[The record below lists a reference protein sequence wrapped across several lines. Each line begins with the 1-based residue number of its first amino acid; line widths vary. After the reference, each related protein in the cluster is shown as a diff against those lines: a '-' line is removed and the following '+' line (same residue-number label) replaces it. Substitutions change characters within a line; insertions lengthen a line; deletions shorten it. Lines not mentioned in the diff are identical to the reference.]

1 MSNNQSVPLQDLL
14 SPYNFVPPPLKRV
27 WPEWAGC
34 VSHDQPFEDGISGSL
49 SIRITARTPVFLGSG
64 ARTDGV
70 ETFYKD
76 GQGRYAIPGSSLR
89 GMLRSV
95 VEIATFGRLGPFNDD
110 KLGFRDLHHDDYK
123 KAVVG
128 KVNAGWLIRDPD
140 PNEWRI
146 QACHY
151 AKVHH
156 RHLQRLGGPKFKP
169 GDEQGAH
176 EKYAS
181 YQGSLQGRFGVG
193 PLNSRAA
200 RPIAPG
206 AKVPIVSEFKEVDPR
221 ARGFEVGTLVFTGQP
236 NNSKKSDFFFFGDAG
251 YSYGLK
257 EDQVKD
263 FEFIHSDGRQQGKRT
278 PAPNDEWGYWQKP
291 ENRSREVPVFFLL
304 TRDAENQVK
313 VRAFGLAGMFR
324 LAADQRI
331 SDVVRRAQT
340 APRRWPDMAEAMF
353 GFVNE
358 GNRDDAVLDKA
369 PKGALRGRISVGMGR
384 LATSA
389 RDMAPITAVF
399 GAPKPSFYPYYLR
412 HGRGSSFDGRPKEV
426 QVKGRK
432 KYIWTTYMSGGATAH
447 MTGEA
452 TARGWKRYVT
462 RAAPRLKPFL
472 PKTVKDEHKS
482 VFRPIEPGASFTAKI
497 RVHNLRPMELGALL
511 WALDFGGDTQAWHT
525 LGRGRPLGLGGVQIE
540 VTDHALR
547 SVMPGQSPGS
557 LDDLRDAFTGFMQAE
572 TQGDWAQSR
581 TIFELV
587 QCARPVDA
595 ETSKRVDYPRLDPK
609 KSSGRGSNE
618 FNDIK
623 KDGYALKARGGK
635 AAYAQWGGVHAAP
648 AGEKEG
654 KWSEGVFK
662 QSPSDQ
668 SEPDALMT
676 ESKGKPKG
684 KTLRTPAPPP
694 KLNGW
699 FAAHFADIVRARQ
712 VRRDV
717 AKDRK
722 KKKSKARMVDI
733 RLDDDRVLSVD
744 IASVRGGDVLL
755 EQLRTRNDAFG
766 FFGLVKDGALTAVA
780 LEREE

>member
-27 WPEWAGC
+27 WPAWAGC
-34 VSHDQPFEDGISGSL
+34 ISHDQPFQDGISGSL

-110 KLGFRDLHHDDYK
+110 KLGFRDLHHRDYTQ
-123 KAVVG
+123 AMNG
-128 KVNAGWLIRDPD
+128 KVNAGWLIRDPESK
-140 PNEWRI
+140 EWHI
-146 QACHY
+146 EACHY
-151 AKVHH
+151 AKVDY
-156 RHLQRLGGPKFKP
+156 RHFERLGGRDFQP
-169 GDEQGAH
+169 GEKQGAH
-176 EKYAS
+176 EKYIKFE
-181 YQGSLQGRFGVG
+181 QGGGSPVQRFGLRRPHG
-193 PLNSRAA
+193 PAA
-200 RPIAPG
+200 RPIAPD
-206 AKVPIVSEFKEVDPR
+206 AKEPIVSEYLEVDPR
-221 ARGFEVGTLVFTGQP
+221 APGSVQGTLVFTGQP
-236 NNSKKSDFFFFGDAG
+236 MNRLRDEPRRKHSDFFFFGKPTNI
-251 YSYGLK
+251 YELS
-257 EDQVKD
+257 EQQVKD

-278 PAPNDEWGYWQKP
+278 PAPNKEWGYWKDRP
-291 ENRSREVPVFFLL
+291 SRKVPVFFLL
-304 TRDAENQVK
+304 TRDAENQVH

-358 GNRDDAVLDKA
+358 GKQDDAVLDKA
-369 PKGALRGRISVGMGR
+369 PKGALRGRISIGMGR

-412 HGRGSSFDGRPKEV
+412 HGRGSSFDSPPETERLRNGRTNHKW
-426 QVKGRK
+426 K
-432 KYIWTTYMSGGATAH
+432 TYMSPD
-447 MTGEA
+447 A

-462 RAAPRLKPFL
+462 RAAPQLKPFL
-472 PKTVKDEHKS
+472 PAKVQDKHKS
-482 VFRPIEPGASFTAKI
+482 VFRPIEPGASFAAKI

-572 TQGDWAQSR
+572 TQGDWAQSS

-595 ETSKRVDYPRLDPK
+595 QTSKRVDYPRLDPD
-609 KSSGRGSNE
+609 RRINE
-618 FNDIK
+618 FTDIK
-623 KDGYALKARGGK
+623 KRGYALKARGGK

-648 AGEKEG
+648 AGEKQAE
-654 KWSEGVFK
+654 WSEGVF
-662 QSPSDQ
+662 QQPSPEQ
-668 SEPDALMT
+668 SEPDAPT
-676 ESKGKPKG
+676 SESKGKPKG
-684 KTLRTPAPPP
+684 KALRAPAPPP

-699 FAAHFADIVRARQ
+699 FAAHFADILRARQ
-712 VRRDV
+712 VRGLV

-722 KKKSKARMVDI
+722 KKKSKARLVDV
-733 RLDDDRVLSVD
+733 RLDDGRVLSVD
-744 IASVRGGDVLL
+744 IASVSGGEVLL
-755 EQLRTRNDAFG
+755 ELLRTRNDAFS
-766 FFGLVKDGALTAVA
+766 FFGLVKDGVM
-780 LEREE
+780 EEVVLNSPHAS